1 MNPYTAIAFVFVASV
16 NVVAQVPPRPTIPE
30 LVSRQTEGPVV
41 LIQIV
46 ELVPEPLDTL
56 IKTAD
61 LILYGVVS
69 RNVTY
74 LSEDERDLFTD
85 STIMPIR
92 VVVQRNVSTSARPGL
107 PAPVVVK
114 RWGGQAVING
124 IQVSQEQRNLRA
136 LTAGE
141 EVFLFLVY
149 DASSQKYQLPGGLS
163 GAFAVAGG
171 RLQDLV
177 HHQFYKTFDGMAVD
191 QLVPEIQRTASGVI
205 R

>member
-1 MNPYTAIAFVFVASV
+1 
-16 NVVAQVPPRPTIPE
+16 
-30 LVSRQTEGPVV
+30 
-41 LIQIV
+41 
-46 ELVPEPLDTL
+46 
-56 IKTAD
+56 
-61 LILYGVVS
+61 
-69 RNVTY
+69 
-74 LSEDERDLFTD
+74 
-85 STIMPIR
+85 
-92 VVVQRNVSTSARPGL
+92 
-107 PAPVVVK
+107 
-114 RWGGQAVING
+114 
-124 IQVSQEQRNLRA
+124 VSQEQRNLRA